1 MASWVDKD
9 THGWDYHPTSES
21 DWPEL
26 IDRCGGGPKFEGIV
40 AVARSNRARTVVVE
54 NRYVDAD
61 FRSDFSA
68 FWSKRFDSVPQ
79 FCRRV
84 HFFRRH
90 IDDVRFHRLP
100 TDPGYL
106 GYSVLRPGPHIDGH
120 VGRTVLTPPVA
131 LRSATLA
138 TIDDEVSLYGN
149 RLRINGA
156 PFSEQDGE
164 FLRCAHAAIWSCH
177 YSAFRRDLVGRCL
190 TADLVALTPALLSA
204 ARALPSP
211 GMTLEQI
218 QAVFGA
224 TGQPALLYFLN
235 KMPRVP
241 GVEEPRP
248 SAAKAKLLHGFWDTR
263 LFSVICRYL
272 NSGFPVMIAN
282 ATHAFVLVGWIRR
295 GSRIRFIACD
305 DQQRPYEVINS
316 PFTDHRAPWLAMMI
330 PLPPK
335 VYLSGEMAETWG
347 HRMLRMLGSA
357 SGVSKAWQDLSQA
370 LSLVPKGASLR
381 TFLRDARDYKAR
393 LVNQGRDEEVV
404 RQLRFARLP
413 HYVWVVEAHDRA
425 AREAGN
431 PSVIAEVLFDSNSS
445 DHPNRRPRSDA
456 ISMPGFTVITPPDN
470 GKPVP
475 VRYQECPWNSQLHS
489 P

>member
-1 MASWVDKD
+1 LASWVDNN
-9 THGWDYHPTSES
+9 THGWVFHPSGDA
-21 DWPEL
+21 DWRTL
-26 IDRCGGGPKFEGIV
+26 VDQCGGGPKFACVLAI
-40 AVARSNRARTVVVE
+40 ARSNRAQTVVIE

-61 FRSDFSA
+61 FRSDFST

-84 HFFRRH
+84 HFFRR
-90 IDDVRFHRLP
+90 RLSDAQLHHLSS
-100 TDPGYL
+100 DPSYL
-106 GYSVLRPGPHIDGH
+106 GYSVLRPGPHGDGH
-120 VGRTVLTPPVA
+120 IGRTVLAPPLA

-138 TIDDEVSLYGN
+138 TIDDDVSLFGN
-149 RLRINGA
+149 RLKVNGA

-164 FLRCAHAAIWSCH
+164 YLRCAHAAIWACH
-177 YSAFRRDLVGRCL
+177 YSAFRRGLVGRQL
-190 TADLVALTPALLSA
+190 TADLVALTPTLLSA
-204 ARALPSP
+204 VRALPSP

-218 QAVFGA
+218 QAVFAA
-224 TGQPALLYFLN
+224 TGQPALLYWLN

-248 SAAKAKLLHGFWDTR
+248 STAEAARPHGFWDTR

-282 ATHAFVLVGWIRR
+282 ATHAFVLVGWFRR
-295 GSRIRFIACD
+295 GRRIRFVACD

-316 PFTDHRAPWLAMMI
+316 PFTDTRAPWLAMMI

-347 HRMLRMLGSA
+347 HHTFRALGA
-357 SGVSKAWQDLSQA
+357 AAEATKAWHDLNLA
-370 LSLVPKGASLR
+370 LATTPKGASLR

-393 LVNQGRDEEVV
+393 LIDQGRNGDVV
-404 RQLRFARLP
+404 RELRFARLP

-425 AREAGN
+425 AREAGD
-431 PSVIAEVLFDSNSS
+431 PSVIAEILFDPNSS
-445 DHPNRRPRSDA
+445 DHLNRRPRHDA
-456 ISMPGFTVITPPDN
+456 VSMPGLTVVTPPDG

-475 VRYQECPWNSQLHS
+475 VRYRERPWRSQLTS